1 MNLSEMLVNHT
12 YLFMLVLLRYIGMF
26 ILTPFFSSDLI
37 LTRVKLGL
45 SLLLTVTTFPLLRNI
60 YTVEFPVHLLQV
72 VGDGIRELAIGILL
86 GFVLLLVFAA
96 FQLAGKL
103 IDLRMG
109 FRIANELD
117 PLTGESAPI
126 MGQLKNVLATLLF
139 LVINGHLLVVRG
151 LFNSFSLIPP
161 AEAVLTGASLWQFV
175 VRRSADLFIVG
186 FQIALPVV
194 GTIFMID
201 VLLGFLARSV
211 PQMNIFIVGLPFK
224 ILVGFVVLFLS
235 LSVLVHFYEGLFDQF
250 FQDMLRLFNLL
261 R

>member
-1 MNLSEMLVNHT
+1 MPVSEMLVNHT
-12 YLFMLVLLRYIGMF
+12 YFFMLVFLRYLGLF

-37 LTRVKLGL
+37 ITRIKLGL
-45 SLLLTVTTFPLLRNI
+45 SLLLTIMSFPLLLNM
-60 YTVEFPVHLLQV
+60 YSVEFPQHVLIIIGHSV
-72 VGDGIRELAIGILL
+72 REMAIGVLM
-86 GFVLLLVFAA
+86 GFILLLVFSA

-126 MGQLKNVLATLLF
+126 MGQFKNVMATLLF

-151 LFNSFSLIPP
+151 LFNSFSYIPP
-161 AEAVLTGASLWQFV
+161 GEAIFTQTSLWQLL

-194 GTIFMID
+194 GTIFMVD

-224 ILVGFVVLFLS
+224 ILVGFIVLFLS
-235 LSVLVHFYEGLFDQF
+235 LNVLVHFYEGLFADF
-250 FQDMLRLFNLL
+250 FRDMISLFDLL
-261 R
+261 S